1 MLGCAP
7 TEGDG
12 LVIDSRLAA
21 AALIALALAGI
32 AEAQPKWTSYEP
44 VAVAFPKR
52 SNDPALTV
60 FRSIL
65 ADVMRKKDRKAL
77 EKYVARDFFWERDFG
92 GGYDKKKG
100 ALRNFAAALE
110 LDAENTAGWRT
121 LAAFADQLTGPHNEK
136 KGVFCGPPA
145 PRYDEKAFEALVAR
159 TESETYEWSYPAH
172 AHVIARE
179 KGIHGSPEAGKLGMS
194 FVYTDLEARGAD
206 FNPAK
211 DWTPVILPDG
221 KRAFVQ
227 PGELLTLLDPRLCY
241 VKRNGNWL
249 IAGYIGGGD

>member
-1 MLGCAP
+1 M
-7 TEGDG
+7 
-12 LVIDSRLAA
+12 IDSRLAA
-21 AALIALALAGI
+21 AALIAFALAGI
-32 AEAQPKWTSYEP
+32 AEAQPKWTRYEP

-65 ADVMRKKDRKAL
+65 ADIARKKDRKAL

-92 GGYDKKKG
+92 GGYEKKKG
-100 ALRNFAAALE
+100 AFRNFAAALE
-110 LDAENTAGWRT
+110 LDAENATGWRNLT
-121 LAAFADQLTGPHNEK
+121 AFADQLTGPHEKK

-159 TESETYEWSYPAH
+159 TESDVYEWGYPAH

-179 KGIHGSPEAGKLGMS
+179 QGAHGSPEAGKLAMN
-194 FVYTDLEARGAD
+194 FVYTDLAARSENFD
-206 FNPAK
+206 PAK

-249 IAGYIGGGD
+249 IAGYVGGGD

>member
-1 MLGCAP
+1 MN
-7 TEGDG
+7 
-12 LVIDSRLAA
+12 SRLAA
-21 AALIALALAGI
+21 AVLIALALAGI
-32 AEAQPKWTSYEP
+32 AEAQPKSTSYEP

-65 ADVMRKKDRKAL
+65 ADIARKQDRKAL
-77 EKYVARDFFWERDFG
+77 EKHVARDFFWEHDFG
-92 GGYDKKKG
+92 GGYEKKKG
-100 ALRNFAAALE
+100 AFRNFAAALE
-110 LDAENTAGWRT
+110 LGTENAIGWRN
-121 LAAFADQLTGPHNEK
+121 LGAFSDQLTGPHDKK

-145 PRYDEKAFEALVAR
+145 PRYDEKAFEALLAR
-159 TESETYEWSYPAH
+159 TDSEAYEWGYPAH

-179 KGIHGSPEAGKLGMS
+179 KGAHGSPETGKLAMT
-194 FVYTDLEARGAD
+194 FVYTDLAARGENFD
-206 FNPAK
+206 PAK

-249 IAGYIGGGD
+249 IAGYIGGGG